1 MQEQK
6 SANKSF
12 LRFIISRTFFINLG
26 IALLLV
32 LVLFFALIK
41 FLDFYTHHGEELL
54 VPDFKGMSLAE
65 IDSAAYNEQFDFF
78 VIDSM
83 YAEGKKKG
91 SVMIQDPPPG
101 SHVKKGRNI
110 YITIVATGAETV
122 FMPEL
127 KDLTLRQAINVLEAN
142 KLSTGKLIYKPSFD
156 KNAVLEQLFQG
167 DTVFPGDTLIIGSSI
182 DLVIGSGDRNFRIP
196 VPFLIGKT
204 REEAIYELNIAS
216 FNLGTELYLDS
227 IKDEHSRVF
236 MQEPR
241 WDDDLPYYPGDS
253 VHLWYRSDTAINFD
267 EYVRGF
273 LPDSLNADSLKVD
286 TLVQSGNDE
295 NF

>member
-6 SANKSF
+6 SANNSF
-12 LRFIISRTFFINLG
+12 LRFIISRSFFINLG